1 MFPPTVIIGLHGILR
16 RAPWYERVVEQ
27 YRGEPDEDEE
37 EDRDENGDEDGH
49 KDGND
54 GSVEETSVE
63 EDVLSSLVIERA
75 GAYGWQ
81 TVTSW
86 LTENG
91 QVTARHEPTVWAHEE
106 VGGDWTPDGRVHQL
120 AWLQAGVRTDP
131 PPLGLPVRPITLV
144 LAETLARMGTVTF
157 TGLHALLPLPAARRN
172 TAFHQTE
179 LAPWFALAD
188 PDARHEVV
196 VTVSCHPGKGAV
208 TGEDAEA
215 VSEAVRETAQGAVEV
230 TLAGPHSAAPGM
242 SPAPVPPGL
251 DLDLT
256 HGVHTE
262 GMREAFRFGC
272 TTREWSP
279 DLAVWLVELAADAL
293 RAAGRVTPVVVTASL
308 VLPPA

>member
-1 MFPPTVIIGLHGILR
+1 MPVIPPTVVIGLHGVLR
-16 RAPWYERVVEQ
+16 RAPWYERIVEQ
-27 YRGEPDEDEE
+27 YRGEPDED
-37 EDRDENGDEDGH
+37 GDE
-49 KDGND
+49 
-54 GSVEETSVE
+54 GSIE
-63 EDVLSSLVIERA
+63 EDVLSLALDRA
-75 GAYGWQ
+75 SSYGWQ
-81 TVTSW
+81 TVTRW

-91 QVTARHEPTVWAHEE
+91 QVTARHEPTAWAHEE
-106 VGGDWTPDGRVHQL
+106 VGGDWTPDGQVHQL

-131 PPLGLPVRPITLV
+131 PPLGLPVRPIALV
-144 LAETLARMGTVTF
+144 LAETLARVGTVTF

-208 TGEDAEA
+208 TAEDAAA
-215 VSEAVRETAQGAVEV
+215 VSETVREMTQGAVEV
-230 TLAGPHSAAPGM
+230 TPPGAHSAAPGT
-242 SPAPVPPGL
+242 SPGSPPGL

-256 HGVHTE
+256 RGVHTE

>member
-1 MFPPTVIIGLHGILR
+1 MPVIPPTVVIGLHGILR
-16 RAPWYERVVEQ
+16 RAPWYERIVER
-27 YRGEPDEDEE
+27 YRGEPDEDG
-37 EDRDENGDEDGH
+37 DRDENGHKNENGDGDG
-49 KDGND
+49 DGNE
-54 GSVEETSVE
+54 GSIE
-63 EDVLSSLVIERA
+63 EDVLSLALDRA
-75 GAYGWQ
+75 GSYGWQ
-81 TVTSW
+81 TVTRW

-91 QVTARHEPTVWAHEE
+91 QVTARHEPTAWAHEE

-144 LAETLARMGTVTF
+144 LAETLARVGTVTF

-196 VTVSCHPGKGAV
+196 VTVSCHPGKGTV
-208 TGEDAEA
+208 TAEDAAA
-215 VSEAVRETAQGAVEV
+215 VSETVREMAQGAVEV
-230 TLAGPHSAAPGM
+230 TPPGAHSAAPGT
-242 SPAPVPPGL
+242 SPDVTPGL
-251 DLDLT
+251 NLDLGR
-256 HGVHTE
+256 GVHTE

-293 RAAGRVTPVVVTASL
+293 RAAGRTVPVVVTASL

>member
-16 RAPWYERVVEQ
+16 RAPWCDRVVDQ
-27 YRGEPDEDEE
+27 YRGEA
-37 EDRDENGDEDGH
+37 DEDG
-49 KDGND
+49 DE
-54 GSVEETSVE
+54 GSIEEE
-63 EDVLSSLVIERA
+63 VLSLALDRA
-75 GAYGWQ
+75 GSYGWQ
-81 TVTSW
+81 TVSRW

-91 QVTARHEPTVWAHEE
+91 RVTARHEPTAWAHEE

-131 PPLGLPVRPITLV
+131 PRLGLPVRPIALV
-144 LAETLARMGTVTF
+144 LAETLARVGTVTF

-208 TGEDAEA
+208 TGEDAAA
-215 VSEAVRETAQGAVEV
+215 VAEAVRETAQGAVEV
-230 TLAGPHSAAPGM
+230 TLAGAHSG
-242 SPAPVPPGL
+242 APVAPPAGPPGL
-251 DLDLT
+251 DLDLGR
-256 HGVHTE
+256 GVHTE

-279 DLAVWLVELAADAL
+279 DLAVWLVEMVAEGL

>member
-16 RAPWYERVVEQ
+16 RAPWFDRVVEALTA
-27 YRGEPDEDEE
+27 EDSAEE
-37 EDRDENGDEDGH
+37 ATAEETSEETPEETP
-49 KDGND
+49 
-54 GSVEETSVE
+54 EETSVE
-63 EDVLSSLVIERA
+63 EQVLSSLVIERA

-91 QVTARHEPTVWAHEE
+91 QVTARHEPTAWAHEE
-106 VGGDWTPDGRVHQL
+106 VGGDWTPDGRIHQL

-144 LAETLARMGTVTF
+144 LAEALARLGTVTF

-172 TAFHQTE
+172 TAFHQAE

-188 PDARHEVV
+188 PDARHEVM
-196 VTVSCHPGKGAV
+196 VTVSCHPGKA
-208 TGEDAEA
+208 A
-215 VSEAVRETAQGAVEV
+215 VSSDDAAAVCAAVRDMAQGAVE
-230 TLAGPHSAAPGM
+230 LPRPGAHSAPPVT
-242 SPAPVPPGL
+242 SPAAPPGL
-251 DLDLT
+251 DLDLD
-256 HGVHTE
+256 HAVHTQ

-279 DLAVWLVELAADAL
+279 DLAVWLVEMVADAL
-293 RAAGRVTPVVVTASL
+293 RAAGRVAPVVVTASL
-308 VLPPA
+308 PLPPA